1 MNIWPRKEPLRRL
14 DEQEP
19 RTFKLPPDLEQ
30 QLADAMDDYSDEPP
44 TEPIRTAKDV
54 ADDIAHYK
62 TKLAEGEEWLAK
74 GKAELA
80 ELEAELAA
88 KIGEEKA
95 AHEAECAAK
104 LAELEKLRT
113 AAAGEQP

>member
-1 MNIWPRKEPLRRL
+1 MSIWPRKEPLRRL

-19 RTFKLPPDLEQ
+19 RTFRMPPDLEQ
-30 QLADAMDDYSDEPP
+30 QLADTMDDYSDEPLAP
-44 TEPIRTAKDV
+44 VRTAKDV

-74 GKAELA
+74 GKAQLA

-104 LAELEKLRT
+104 LAELEKLRV